1 MYKIILLNPHSTITQ
16 MAAQLKL
23 SDRQIRKYIK
33 RLTDM
38 NLIVREGGRKTGVWQ
53 IIDKDYDSFFEPQ

>member
-1 MYKIILLNPHSTITQ
+1 

-38 NLIVREGGRKTGVWQ
+38 NLIVREGGRKTGVWRL
-53 IIDKDYDSFFEPQ
+53 IDKDYDSFLNLNNKLLSTRK

>member
-1 MYKIILLNPHSTITQ
+1 
-16 MAAQLKL
+16 MAAQLKP

-38 NLIVREGGRKTGVWQ
+38 NLIVREGGRKTGVWR
-53 IIDKDYDSFFEPQ
+53 IIDKDYDRFFEPQ